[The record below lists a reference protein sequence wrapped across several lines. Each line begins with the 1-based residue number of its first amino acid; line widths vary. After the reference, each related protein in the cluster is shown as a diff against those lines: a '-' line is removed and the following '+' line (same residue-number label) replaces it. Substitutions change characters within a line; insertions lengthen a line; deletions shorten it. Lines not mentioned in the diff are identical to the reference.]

1 MLTLFAVT
9 AVVMTLLGGLV
20 PMAKDMLSRAWMWRM
35 FALRAGILIA
45 VAFTEILPDAVTL
58 DAQIAGWGALTAF
71 ALFFAMGSFAMLDTC
86 PEYLEECRIHSIGGA
101 ALVALFA
108 HSFIDGFN
116 LSVSFSAGATAGTAV
131 GVALALHKL
140 ADGFTL
146 TSLFVQSGLSR
157 GRSLAGLLMI
167 AAATPL
173 GCAAKALGLGGLPP
187 SAEAG
192 LLGFAAGS
200 FIYIGATDILPRI
213 HKTEDKTALGYFT
226 IGLVGLAALKNL

>member
-1 MLTLFAVT
+1 MLTFFAVL

-20 PMAKDMLSRAWMWRM
+20 PMAKNMLSRAGMWRM
-35 FALRAGILIA
+35 FALRAGILLA
-45 VAFTEILPDAVTL
+45 VAFTEILPDAVLL
-58 DAQIAGWGALTAF
+58 DARLAGWGALAAF
-71 ALFFAMGSFAMLDTC
+71 VLFFAMESFAMLDTC
-86 PEYLEECRIHSIGGA
+86 PEYLEECRIHSIGWA

-116 LSVSFSAGATAGTAV
+116 LSVSFAAGAKAGAAV

-146 TSLFVQSGLSR
+146 TTLFAQSGLSR

-187 SAEAG
+187 TTEAG

-213 HKTEDKTALGYFT
+213 HKTEDKTSLGYFAM
-226 IGLVGLAALKNL
+226 GLIGLAALKSL